1 MLVPEDLD
9 AVVTAAL
16 AEDVGSGDI
25 TAELIP
31 AGRTCM
37 ADVVCNE
44 TAVLAGQPWF
54 DRVFTTLDPAIV
66 TQWSFSDGDEL
77 TPDTVVCR
85 ISGPARGIV
94 TGERT
99 ALNFV
104 QTLSGTATVTRRYV
118 AALSGSTTRVLDTRK
133 TLPGLR
139 AAQKYAVRCGGGVN
153 HRMGLFDAVLI
164 KENHIAAVG
173 SIAATLDAVRRTH
186 PDIKI
191 EVEVENMGELA
202 QALDAGVEMIMLD
215 NFSADA
221 IVDATAFVDGRAV
234 IEISGS
240 VELAKLAE
248 LKNTGADYVSIG
260 ALTKHVRAID
270 FSMRIEKR

>member
-1 MLVPEDLD
+1 MPDDLD

-31 AGRTCM
+31 ARHTCM

-66 TQWSFSDGDEL
+66 LQWSYSDGDEML
-77 TPDTVVCR
+77 PAAVVCR
-85 ISGPARGIV
+85 ISGPTRGIV

-99 ALNFV
+99 ALNFL
-104 QTLSGTATVTRRYV
+104 QTMSGTATVTRHYV
-118 AALSGSTTRVLDTRK
+118 AALSGSATRVLDTRK

-139 AAQKYAVRCGGGVN
+139 TAQKYAVRCGGGVN
-153 HRMGLFDAVLI
+153 HRMGLSDAVLI
-164 KENHIAAVG
+164 KENHIAAAG
-173 SIAATLDAVRRTH
+173 SIAAALATVRRTH

-191 EVEVENMGELA
+191 EVEVENMSELE
-202 QALDAGVEMIMLD
+202 QAVDAGAEMIMLD
-215 NFSADA
+215 NFPTGA
-221 IVDATAFVDGRAV
+221 IRDATAFVDGRAV
-234 IEISGS
+234 IEISGN
-240 VELAKLAE
+240 VDLANLADIE
-248 LKNTGADYVSIG
+248 DTGADYVSIG